1 MGGLLTG
8 FALQLAWNIFPR
20 CRCATLKW
28 RRRRSRRR
36 RGIGLESTGNSVVRT
51 SLVAPVCVLIV
62 LELGVDGSCAEHS
75 TVESYTV
82 IYAANSQSLLIII
95 SFPSPTLSFIPDLKA
110 FLQILPTAA
119 FFLLLD

>member
-1 MGGLLTG
+1 MWAIDRLCPAASLEH
-8 FALQLAWNIFPR
+8 FSASSLRDIKV
-20 CRCATLKW
+20 ATTTTSPPTWL
-28 RRRRSRRR
+28 RSREYRV
-36 RGIGLESTGNSVVRT
+36 LRT